1 MSARAR
7 VIICFILFALALGL
21 HQTSNLVSN
30 SNSSLGWVSTLALLA
45 TAIIPFL
52 FLRAEKLSFGQ
63 HGFVTPKGARR
74 LLTMSL
80 FLAVLYCL
88 IILFVPGGASG
99 FEALPAV
106 PLSWDLFFGGCSIL
120 LASIAA
126 ETIFRGFVQTELTNV
141 YEFFTALIVVSAMF
155 TLYTLPITLYFTS
168 DSAKILGQLLPVFAE
183 SVFLCFL
190 FTETKTLLCPIAFS
204 ATVTLLQTFTPLQL
218 PFGEYPTAVAVITY
232 AVLVLVMQSY
242 VSHVKEHS
250 WRLDEAPVED
260 SDQQ

>member
-7 VIICFILFALALGL
+7 VIICFILFALAFGL

-30 SNSSLGWVSTLALLA
+30 SDSSLGWVSTLGLFV
-45 TAIIPFL
+45 TVIIPFL
-52 FLRAEKLSFGQ
+52 FLRAERLSFGQ

-88 IILFVPGGASG
+88 IVLFVPGGSSG

-106 PLSWDLFFGGCSIL
+106 PLSLDLFFGGCSIL

-155 TLYTLPITLYFTS
+155 TLYTLPVTLYFTS
-168 DSAKILGQLLPVFAE
+168 DSATILGQLLPVVAE

-204 ATVTLLQTFTPLQL
+204 ATVTLLQTFTPLQATSS
-218 PFGEYPTAVAVITY
+218 EYSTALAVITY
-232 AVLVLVMQSY
+232 VVLVPVMQSY
-242 VSHVKEHS
+242 ASHVREHS

-260 SDQQ
+260 SDE